1 MSLSS
6 FLMPGGA
13 SGMTSFFSIEYM
25 FVFLPIAIALYWLSP
40 QKIRRYVLI
49 FESCA
54 FFWLISGKLIVYL
67 IISAAS
73 IYGFGLWLDRI
84 NLKKKEALHGL
95 DREEKKKIKKQI
107 TGRLR
112 LVLALATVI
121 HIGALLVLKYSAFA
135 AGNINSLL
143 ALMNVGVR
151 MSIPRFI
158 MPIGIS
164 FFTLQAVSY
173 LVDVYRGKNQ
183 ADRNFFRVFLW
194 LSFFP
199 QIVEG
204 PICRYSQTAQQLWKA
219 ERVKFDSL
227 TLGLQRIIFGMMKKM
242 VVADRL
248 NLPVE
253 NVFNNYSEYHGGV
266 IAFAAVC
273 YTIQLYMDFSGSMD
287 AVIGTAQIFGIEM
300 PENFKRPFFSKTIS
314 EFWKR
319 WHITL
324 GEWLKDYIFY
334 PITMSKPMQK
344 LTKSARK
351 SLGNHFGPLLAGS
364 VALFCVWFANGLWHG
379 AAWSYIFF
387 GMYHFVLILT
397 GRVLAP
403 AISTVNGKLHVNT
416 KSKPYMAMQII
427 RSDILVVIGELFFRA
442 NGLRAGMKMFGKMVT
457 DFRFGES
464 GHELFKRLGV
474 DYADLL
480 IVGVT
485 VAIVFT
491 VSVLN
496 EKGMCVRA
504 ELKKKNIV
512 LRWAVLLAL
521 CMYIVIFGAYGI
533 GYMPVDPIYANF

>member
-95 DREEKKKIKKQI
+95 DREEKKKIKKQF

-324 GEWLKDYIFY
+324 GEWLKDYVFY

-379 AAWSYIFF
+379 AAWNFIVWGLFFAILLIIEKLWLLKPLKKSKVLSHIYVMFFVIISFVIFNAADMKEAFSYIGGMF
-387 GMYHFVLILT
+387 GAGGIPFISEEWLYYLRSYGVVLIVAIIGATPLVKKLVLSVKKKST
-397 GRVLAP
+397 GEKIMNIAEP
-403 AISTVNGKLHVNT
+403 I
-416 KSKPYMAMQII
+416 M
-427 RSDILVVIGELFFRA
+427 LVALLLVITAYLVDGSFNPFLY
-442 NGLRAGMKMFGKMVT
+442 
-457 DFRFGES
+457 FRF
-464 GHELFKRLGV
+464 
-474 DYADLL
+474 
-480 IVGVT
+480 
-485 VAIVFT
+485 
-491 VSVLN
+491 
-496 EKGMCVRA
+496 
-504 ELKKKNIV
+504 
-512 LRWAVLLAL
+512 
-521 CMYIVIFGAYGI
+521 
-533 GYMPVDPIYANF
+533 